1 MEAFVHVLDTHSLN
15 SDFAVFVRILFQY
28 FCRPCVCA
36 RACVG
41 VFNEEFFRGPFV
53 YFADGTRSCPFLRD
67 EEALQIVECSGFSDD
82 HLQGEAVYI
91 ASTTCVVAVMCNESH
106 MYISPKS

>member
-82 HLQGEAVYI
+82 QEEAVYI